1 MVYET
6 LKQQIE
12 FYLRR
17 RGPAHVSKVIMGVRH
32 NANGAKVN
40 AEIDANPKL
49 FARFRFT
56 YRSHDRNYYRSCVR
70 LQSQK
75 ESDYRDEYS
84 F

>member
-12 FYLRR
+12 HYLLR

-32 NANGAKVN
+32 NATGARVN
-40 AEIDANPKL
+40 ETIDKNPKL
-49 FARFRFT
+49 FKRFRFT
-56 YRSHDRNYYRSCVR
+56 YRSHNRNYYRSCVR
-70 LQSQK
+70 LQKQK

>member
-1 MVYET
+1 MVYTT

-12 FYLRR
+12 HYLLR

-32 NANGAKVN
+32 NATGKQVN
-40 AEIDANPKL
+40 DAINASSL
-49 FARFRFT
+49 FVRFRYT
-56 YRSHDRNYYRSCVR
+56 YRSHNRNYYRSCVR
-70 LQSQK
+70 LTKQK